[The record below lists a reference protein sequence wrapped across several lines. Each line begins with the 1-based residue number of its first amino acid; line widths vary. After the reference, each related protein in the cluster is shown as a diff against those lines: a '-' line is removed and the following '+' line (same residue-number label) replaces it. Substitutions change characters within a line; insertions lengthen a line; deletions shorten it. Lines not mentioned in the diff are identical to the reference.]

1 MTIEE
6 RIRDAMRGAEAYEAS
21 PDLFAKVQRSIEGDR
36 IHRRRIRR
44 IAIATAVFVASIAGW
59 LAVWWDPQPDA
70 SPLPWWAIVT
80 AATAAKVALVV
91 VVGPAIR
98 RFGRVYA
105 DDVFRTGPET
115 GTRFLALLDVAYY
128 LVFTGVVLV
137 SIPLDPDPAWGLPG
151 GVAAIL
157 QEEAVR
163 IGVLLLVMGVL
174 HALTIFVLPFA
185 GLVFA
190 STRHRAMVRTS
201 KADWPPDVRRA
212 HRLVTVVIVVVG
224 ALVAFEVLSLLLQLL
239 LGFAPI
245 DG

>member
-6 RIRDAMRGAEAYEAS
+6 RIRDAMRSTESYEAS
-21 PDLFAKVQRSIEGDR
+21 PDLFAKVWRSIEEDR
-36 IHRRRIRR
+36 IHRHRVRRIV
-44 IAIATAVFVASIAGW
+44 IATVVFVASIATW
-59 LAVWWDPQPDA
+59 LAVWWDPRPDA
-70 SPLPWWAIVT
+70 APLPWWSIVAAAVAIEVAIVI
-80 AATAAKVALVV
+80 

-98 RFGRVYA
+98 RFGRIYA

-115 GTRFLALLDVAYY
+115 GGRFLALLDVAYY

-137 SIPLDPDPAWGLPG
+137 SIPLDPDPAWNMPG
-151 GVAAIL
+151 GVAAVL
-157 QEEAVR
+157 REEALG
-163 IGVLLLVMGVL
+163 IGVLLLVMGLL
-174 HALTIFVLPFA
+174 HAITIFVLPFA

-190 STRHRAMVRTS
+190 STRHRAMVRAS

-212 HRLVTVVIVVVG
+212 HRLVTVVIVVAG
-224 ALVAFEVLSLLLQLL
+224 AFAAIQILFHLLPLL